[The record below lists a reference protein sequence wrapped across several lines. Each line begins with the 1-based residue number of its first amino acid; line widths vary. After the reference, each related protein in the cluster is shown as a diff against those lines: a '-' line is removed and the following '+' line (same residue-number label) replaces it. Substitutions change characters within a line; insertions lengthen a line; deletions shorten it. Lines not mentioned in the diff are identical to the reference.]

1 MSDFSGGTRESS
13 ILAALEIIVKI
24 NRQLILGLCGILLFI
39 PGLRAQDQTDQKVS
53 GSIWYFEEYAGGMI
67 CRVPASEVGA
77 VNKII
82 GTDVRGTDGKILG
95 ALGDLAAKEDDIEC
109 YDAKPQDDNYDFAL
123 PLKPDSRM
131 VIIFLTGDKRHP
143 SYYEVDSVPVKRQPG
158 DNQDVP
164 DIVVYPPHDGGGP
177 AK

>member
-1 MSDFSGGTRESS
+1 M
-13 ILAALEIIVKI
+13 IVKI
-24 NRQLILGLCGILLFI
+24 ERKLILGLCGILLFI
-39 PGLRAQDQTDQKVS
+39 PGLRAQDQQEQKVT

-67 CRVPASEVGA
+67 CRVPASEVDA

-82 GTDVRGTDGKILG
+82 GTEVRGTDGKILG
-95 ALGDLAAKEDDIEC
+95 ALGDLAAKQDDIEC

-131 VIIFLTGDKRHP
+131 AIIFLTGDKRHS
-143 SYYEVDSVPVKRQPG
+143 SYYEVDSVPVKREPS
-158 DNQDVP
+158 DNKDIP
-164 DIVVYPPHDGGGP
+164 DIVVYPPHDDGGP